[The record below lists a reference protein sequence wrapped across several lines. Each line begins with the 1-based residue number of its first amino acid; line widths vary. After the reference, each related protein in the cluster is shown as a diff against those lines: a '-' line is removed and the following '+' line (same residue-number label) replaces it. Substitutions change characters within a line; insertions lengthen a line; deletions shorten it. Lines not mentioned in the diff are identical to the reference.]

1 MGQCVQYLDLI
12 IIYNLKDF
20 DHRFKERKNEAI
32 FHNGEKLGNIRY
44 IVWNNKDYQAVPVG
58 MA

>member
-20 DHRFKERKNEAI
+20 DHRFKERKYEAI
-32 FHNGEKLGNIRY
+32 FHNDEKLGNIRY
-44 IVWNNKDYQAVPVG
+44 IV
-58 MA
+58 